1 MYDGYAAQQPWHQ
14 NRCADLPEN
23 QSYSTACLALTD
35 WASMGA
41 SKGPWLSRDSLGL
54 QKDCGSAARPVH
66 WVTLHLAEG
75 SVLSAKGEGEEPAME
90 MVSSTSHSPHISFGK
105 CEL

>member
-1 MYDGYAAQQPWHQ
+1 MPCMMAMQPNNLGINH
-14 NRCADLPEN
+14 CADLTEN

-54 QKDCGSAARPVH
+54 QKGCGSAARPVH

-75 SVLSAKGEGEEPAME
+75 SVLSAKGGR
-90 MVSSTSHSPHISFGK
+90 GK
-105 CEL
+105 SLQ